1 MKPQISWRFFI
12 SGRAP
17 ATIPPFVFRSS
28 SPQYIGKPLAA
39 SRSLL
44 LPVGGRLCR
53 GLADHHLGGHVV
65 DLIFCFGFASGV
77 GRGGRDADRKRS
89 GLGACRGFAAQ
100 SEIALIGG
108 PNPRGAFDPPPH
120 LFSRV
125 PSLSPPH

>member
-1 MKPQISWRFFI
+1 MP
-12 SGRAP
+12 P
-17 ATIPPFVFRSS
+17 ATIPPFVCRSS
-28 SPQYIGKPLAA
+28 SSQYIGKPLAA

-77 GRGGRDADRKRS
+77 GRGGSDADRKSSR
-89 GLGACRGFAAQ
+89 LGACRSFAAQ

-108 PNPRGAFDPPPH
+108 RHHHGGLATLPAQLRRG
-120 LFSRV
+120 L
-125 PSLSPPH
+125 